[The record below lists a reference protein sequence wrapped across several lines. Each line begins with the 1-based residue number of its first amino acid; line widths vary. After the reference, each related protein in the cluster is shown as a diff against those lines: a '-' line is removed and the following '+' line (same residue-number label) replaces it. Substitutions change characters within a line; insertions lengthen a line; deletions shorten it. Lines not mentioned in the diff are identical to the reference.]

1 MLMIFSGNS
10 CRHGQRNVAEARHSV
25 GAVNPYQ
32 IERKPDRNRQTKLTK
47 RATFYSKYKKRT
59 IRAAAPGTAAIFIA
73 ESEGTTHEHTPS
85 RFYRNPAGPAARARR
100 HPTRDGTH
108 ADWRALVW
116 LERDEE
122 NKTFGIAFPTLPK
135 DDTGVFHIL
144 EHSVL
149 CGRTATRSRS
159 PSSNCSNTR

>member
-10 CRHGQRNVAEARHSV
+10 CRHGQRNVAE
-25 GAVNPYQ
+25 
-32 IERKPDRNRQTKLTK
+32 ERSQRWRCKSIPNRTQTGQNRQTKLTK
-47 RATFYSKYKKRT
+47 PVLPFTVS
-59 IRAAAPGTAAIFIA
+59 IRNGQFAPAAPGTAAIFIA

-108 ADWRALVW
+108 ADWRAAGLARAGRGP
-116 LERDEE
+116 LASPSPPCQ
-122 NKTFGIAFPTLPK
+122 KTTPASFISSSTRCSA
-135 DDTGVFHIL
+135 
-144 EHSVL
+144 
-149 CGRTATRSRS
+149 GRTATRSRS